1 MNDND
6 SIDTILGDVDDGESG
21 DGLMKGDASNE
32 GDGRHPSDTDIPSIA
47 PKRARISEKNRRYV
61 GIAVF
66 SALSFIVALVCQ
78 IIPPVAGFLSLDFK
92 DAVIA
97 MASFVYGPLAA
108 VLIALI
114 AAFIE
119 FVTISST
126 GWYGFIMNFAS
137 SAVFSL
143 VASLIYKRKKTLNGA
158 LVGFLTAIIAT
169 TSVMLLLNIFVT
181 PLYMAQIGVPLDT
194 NGIIDMIPLVLLP
207 FNLSKS
213 VINSALAMMLYKPI
227 SSSLR
232 RIGFATGDAKRMQF
246 NRASLL
252 ITVGGVVVIVVA
264 VLVLIFVPQ
273 MS

>member
-1 MNDND
+1 MEYLNKESSEESASQNRE
-6 SIDTILGDVDDGESG
+6 VDKELASGQDGFSSRVG
-21 DGLMKGDASNE
+21 GS
-32 GDGRHPSDTDIPSIA
+32 
-47 PKRARISEKNRRYV
+47 RINEKNRRYV

-66 SALSFIVALVCQ
+66 SALSFIVALICQ

-97 MASFVYGPLAA
+97 MASFVYGPVAA

-126 GWYGFIMNFAS
+126 GWYGFIMNFVS

-143 VASLIYKRKKTLNGA
+143 VASLIYKKKKTLNGA
-158 LVGFLTAIIAT
+158 LLGFISAVIAT

-181 PLYMAQIGVPLDT
+181 PLYMAQIGVPLDIA
-194 NGIIDMIPLVLLP
+194 GIIDMIPLILLP
-207 FNLSKS
+207 FNLSKA
-213 VINSALAMMLYKPI
+213 VINSSLAMMLYKPI

-232 RIGFATGDAKRMQF
+232 RIGFASGDAKRMEF

-252 ITVGGVVVIVVA
+252 ITVCGVLLIVVA

-273 MS
+273 LA

>member
-1 MNDND
+1 MNDNN
-6 SIDTILGDVDDGESG
+6 SIDFIEADGNDKECMSSCGADGEGGVTS
-21 DGLMKGDASNE
+21 DA
-32 GDGRHPSDTDIPSIA
+32 DMPPSSS
-47 PKRARISEKNRRYV
+47 KRTRDREKNRRYV

-97 MASFVYGPLAA
+97 MASFVYGPLSA

-137 SAVFSL
+137 SAAFSL

-158 LVGFLTAIIAT
+158 LVGFLAAIIAT

-194 NGIIDMIPLVLLP
+194 AGIIEMIPLVLLP
-207 FNLSKS
+207 FNLSKA
-213 VINSALAMMLYKPI
+213 VINSSLAMMLYKPI

-232 RIGFATGDAKRMQF
+232 RIGFVTGDAKRMQF
-246 NRASLL
+246 NRASLF
-252 ITVGGVVVIVVA
+252 ITVGGVIVIAVA